1 MLLKDVPS
9 KRPKLGPPGPGSK
22 SGSGQSW
29 RPAPCVSPSMASR
42 GRQRD
47 KEMGQ
52 TWGVSRPHVSAFSDN
67 TSGLGDPPPQRSR
80 SLCSVRFNSSVLSE
94 EINYR
99 TRPTSRVGSGPLPN
113 ILSGAQETTRAV
125 EGLSGRASHQRG
137 ASLRALQDGRSSH
150 GQIFTPSRRLSDIAG
165 YQRRVSSPVD
175 CSFGSTVPSFHLGRS
190 SLSVSSGVL
199 WPGASTAHFH
209 ETASASRSDS
219 QSERHSVCNLS
230 RRPDL
235 DQPVARVVS
244 HPNTVGSRF
253 INPSGFSHQSEIR
266 SGTFKDSRF
275 LGDDDRH
282 AQNGTAC
289 SVEQGQ
295 ELSRLGE
302 ENTACAGRVSS
313 DSSPARRSHRQ
324 DFSHDTSSASGAAI
338 ISRTPFRQ
346 KPRARQVLRKEASM
360 GFNGQPPTGS
370 PVRAGAM
377 ASHSSVLERP
387 LNYSAQPRSRSPH
400 NGCESPRLGRVVEE
414 PRLQGFLDSPGGR
427 AQQQRARADG
437 DGSFCASVEA
447 ALRGQD
453 AGDSHRQHDDDGIHQ
468 SPGWSESFV
477 DGDSSPLVGMGTP
490 YENHHFRD
498 VHRRQ
503 DERESRST
511 VARATRPVGLD
522 AEQENLSEDQPEVGS
537 FHDGHVRDAPQCA
550 ASTFLF
556 VASGTSSNGSGC
568 VSAGSQEGTGLCKSS
583 VQFDRQVLVAT
594 QAAAGD
600 VRLDS
605 PGVAV
610 TTVVADAGRDD
621 YRGANSS
628 SSSQRSV
635 PPGQPG
641 ERSADGPSE
650 VARDR
655 GACLRRALIDDGVSA
670 AMAQGLCDQWRL
682 PTQKGYNSY
691 WLRWFDFCAARGSS
705 AVRASPLVIGE
716 FLTKLSAGGAS
727 GSAVN
732 SARSAIVGIVQCV
745 TGDRKIAKHPLLAG
759 VTKTAKL
766 LRPVKAKYDTIWDIG
781 LVLAYW
787 KRTPATTLVLK
798 RAKAISLFILS
809 VFARPSD
816 CERLSMASGHFG
828 IVQSQNSYMYR
839 IRGPKESKSATKLT
853 SELFLPF
860 LDEASQDIDVC
871 PARAMVVYGDA
882 VDDALRIPCAS
893 TAQPTGFFV
902 SEVLRSVPPV
912 SGNFFTPLSAQ
923 RISKIMKGVMTLAGV
938 DTTVFTG
945 GSGRHA
951 GSSAAADKNVPFE
964 QILLTGR
971 WSSFQ
976 VWNKFYNRAKLNA
989 HTRKVLE
996 EQTVPTAA
1004 SASAACD

>member
-1 MLLKDVPS
+1 MRLRDVPS
-9 KRPKLGPPGPGSK
+9 KRPKLGPSGSGSK
-22 SGSGQSW
+22 SGSGQSR

-165 YQRRVSSPVD
+165 YQRRVSSPVGRT
-175 CSFGSTVPSFHLGRS
+175 FGSTVPSFHLGRS

-199 WPGASTAHFH
+199 RPGASTAHFH
-209 ETASASRSDS
+209 ETAAANRSDP
-219 QSERHSVCNLS
+219 QSERHSLCNLP
-230 RRPDL
+230 RRLDPD
-235 DQPVARVVS
+235 QSVMGVVS
-244 HPNTVGSRF
+244 HPNTAGSRF
-253 INPSGFSHQSEIR
+253 ISPPGFSHQSEVR
-266 SGTFKDSRF
+266 SGTFKDSRL

-302 ENTACAGRVSS
+302 ENTAWAGRVSS

-370 PVRAGAM
+370 PVRARAM
-377 ASHSSVLERP
+377 ACHSSVLDRP

-400 NGCESPRLGRVVEE
+400 NGC
-414 PRLQGFLDSPGGR
+414 
-427 AQQQRARADG
+427 
-437 DGSFCASVEA
+437 
-447 ALRGQD
+447 
-453 AGDSHRQHDDDGIHQ
+453 
-468 SPGWSESFV
+468 
-477 DGDSSPLVGMGTP
+477 DGDSAPLVGMGTP

-537 FHDGHVRDAPQCA
+537 LHDGHVRDAPQCA
-550 ASTFLF
+550 ASSILF
-556 VASGTSSNGSGC
+556 MASGTSSNGSGC

-600 VRLDS
+600 VRLDGA
-605 PGVAV
+605 GVAV